1 MKQLFATI
9 SLEANKGSRG
19 ETTKCQSYVLS
30 SYEYNQINV
39 TLENMKTAAS
49 ILAAKFGFW
58 YSM

>member
-30 SYEYNQINV
+30 SYNQINV